1 MSKFISF
8 LSRILLGFLL
18 ILTLLP
24 FYLLVI
30 NAFKSQ
36 NEIILNPFQW
46 AKSWQFQNFV
56 KAAPQI
62 IRPMA
67 NTFFVTAVIIIITIV
82 VSLLASYAFV
92 RYERFFGKEVLY
104 FGIIALLMIPGF
116 VMLIPQF
123 VQITNLG
130 MYNTFLGL
138 ILPPAAYQVA
148 MGTFLTRSS
157 MESISKSLFEAAE
170 IEGANDMDILVKVA
184 LPLSKPI
191 LSTVTIMTGLNA
203 WNNYLWPLVSTS
215 GEKTQQIAVALT
227 KIIVSVSDGQGV
239 RFAAY
244 IIASLP
250 LIILFCFASKY
261 FVEGLT
267 SGAVKG

>member
-82 VSLLASYAFV
+82 VSLLASYAF
-92 RYERFFGKEVLY
+92 
-104 FGIIALLMIPGF
+104 
-116 VMLIPQF
+116 
-123 VQITNLG
+123 
-130 MYNTFLGL
+130 
-138 ILPPAAYQVA
+138 
-148 MGTFLTRSS
+148 
-157 MESISKSLFEAAE
+157 E
-170 IEGANDMDILVKVA
+170 IGRAHV
-184 LPLSKPI
+184 
-191 LSTVTIMTGLNA
+191 
-203 WNNYLWPLVSTS
+203 
-215 GEKTQQIAVALT
+215 
-227 KIIVSVSDGQGV
+227 
-239 RFAAY
+239 
-244 IIASLP
+244 
-250 LIILFCFASKY
+250 
-261 FVEGLT
+261 
-267 SGAVKG
+267 

>member
-1 MSKFISF
+1 MSKVVSI
-8 LSRILLGFLL
+8 LSRVLLGFLL
-18 ILTLLP
+18 LLTLLP
-24 FYLLVI
+24 FYLLTI

-36 NEIILNPFQW
+36 NEIILNPFKW
-46 AKSWQFQNFV
+46 ASSWQFQNFV

-62 IRPMA
+62 FRPMV
-67 NTFFVTAVIIIITIV
+67 NTLVVTVAVIAITLI
-82 VSLLASYAFV
+82 VSLLASYAFT
-92 RYERFFGKEVLY
+92 RYERFFAKEVLY
-104 FGIIALLMIPGF
+104 FGIVALLMIPGF

-130 MYNTFLGL
+130 LYNTLLGL

-148 MGTFLTRSS
+148 MGTFLTRTS
-157 MESISKSLFEAAE
+157 MEGIPKSLFEAAE
-170 IEGANDMDILVKVA
+170 IEGANDMDILLRVV

-191 LSTVTIMTGLNA
+191 MATVTIMTGLNA
-203 WNNYLWPLVSTS
+203 WNNYIWPLVASS

-227 KIIVSVSDGQGV
+227 KIIVSVADGKGV
-239 RFAAY
+239 EFAAY

>member
-138 ILPPAAYQVA
+138 IRPPI
-148 MGTFLTRSS
+148 R
-157 MESISKSLFEAAE
+157 
-170 IEGANDMDILVKVA
+170 
-184 LPLSKPI
+184 
-191 LSTVTIMTGLNA
+191 
-203 WNNYLWPLVSTS
+203 
-215 GEKTQQIAVALT
+215 
-227 KIIVSVSDGQGV
+227 
-239 RFAAY
+239 
-244 IIASLP
+244 
-250 LIILFCFASKY
+250 
-261 FVEGLT
+261 
-267 SGAVKG
+267 